1 MKIHFHISIIFSTL
15 LLFSAC
21 TNQPQ
26 KLPTTVSPEKMKEIY
41 EEVKTPYKYGLV
53 LVPDSNKYKMDCP
66 TVFRRD
72 NKWIMTYIVF
82 DGRGYET
89 WLAESENLTHWNIK
103 GKILQFS
110 DSTDYDMNQKAGY
123 NSLINYDW
131 GGNYEI
137 NSFNNKYWMSYIAGN
152 TEGYEKGLL
161 SIGIA
166 YTEKDPATVHDWQ
179 RLDHPVLTSKDED
192 ARWYDNGTMYKSF
205 VIEDKEKLTGHQF
218 VMYYNARGDSI
229 NPSKGAERISM
240 AVSDDMVNWKR
251 MGNQPLVNHH
261 KGISGDA
268 VIQKIGDV
276 YVMFF
281 FRANW
286 PDGKTVV
293 YNSFYCSYDLIHWT
307 EWEGRHLIEPSE
319 SYDNLFAHKA
329 YVIKHDGI
337 VYHFYNA
344 VDTLGN
350 RGIALAASKD
360 IGKSTMEFNSKE
372 ESEIK

>member
-1 MKIHFHISIIFSTL
+1 MKLYCSVIIVVFVS
-15 LLFSAC
+15 LFLTSC
-21 TNQPQ
+21 TN
-26 KLPTTVSPEKMKEIY
+26 KKKELPTTVSPEKMKEIY
-41 EEVKTPYKYGLV
+41 EEVKTPFKYGLV
-53 LVPDSNKYKMDCP
+53 LVPDSNMYKMDCP
-66 TVFRRD
+66 TIFRHD
-72 NKWIMTYIVF
+72 DKWIMNYIVF

-89 WLAESENLTHWNIK
+89 WLAQSDNLLDWDIK

-123 NSLINYDW
+123 TSLIDYEW
-131 GGNYEI
+131 GGSYEI
-137 NSFNNKYWMSYIAGN
+137 HSYDNKYWMSYIGGN

-179 RLDHPVLTSKDED
+179 RLDHPVLSSKDAD
-192 ARWYDNGTMYKSF
+192 ARWYDNSTMYKSF
-205 VIEDKEKLTGHQF
+205 IIEDKEHLTGYPF
-218 VMYYNARGDSI
+218 VMFYNARGDSI
-229 NPSKGAERISM
+229 NPARGAERISM

-251 MGNQPLVNHH
+251 FGNQPLVNHH

-286 PDGKTVV
+286 PNGKTVV
-293 YNSFYCSYDLIHWT
+293 YNSFYCSYDLMHWT
-307 EWEGRHLIEPSE
+307 EWTGPHLIEPSE
-319 SYDNLFAHKA
+319 SYDNLYAHKA

-350 RGIALAASKD
+350 RGIALATSVE
-360 IGKSTMEFNSKE
+360 IGKSTMEFKSKE